1 MLFFRLTLVPIQ
13 EGKMGDAISYAEEKV
28 DEFMEVPGLLQ
39 VALCE
44 NSDGQLMSWSTW
56 LTEDSMNASSERL
69 SEALG
74 GLKDFAAGPPEISFG
89 KMTAGQQYV
98 NIMKGD
104 REGQSFVVRIGY
116 GAEYIEEKYDEAID
130 WLQNTVYAGYEGTEG
145 LLGAFAVD
153 IGGKSITLSN
163 WDSQEAL
170 MHHQS
175 HFKKLWLMHKTIL
188 KLLQQLLLENV
199 AFGEIWPAFQLVN
212 YQIGVNNY
220 GANIN
225 QHNKI
230 QTT

>member
-69 SEALG
+69 AEALG
-74 GLKDFAAGPPEISFG
+74 GLKDLAAGPPEISFG

-116 GAEYIEEKYDEAID
+116 GAEYIEEKYDEGMD

-153 IGGKSITLSN
+153 IGGKSITVSNLS
-163 WDSQEAL
+163 L
-170 MHHQS
+170 IH
-175 HFKKLWLMHKTIL
+175 I
-188 KLLQQLLLENV
+188 
-199 AFGEIWPAFQLVN
+199 
-212 YQIGVNNY
+212 
-220 GANIN
+220 
-225 QHNKI
+225 
-230 QTT
+230 

>member
-13 EGKMGDAISYAEEKV
+13 EGKMEDAMSYAETKV
-28 DEFMEVPGLLQ
+28 DEFVGIPGLLQ

-56 LTEDSMNASSERL
+56 LSEDS
-69 SEALG
+69 
-74 GLKDFAAGPPEISFG
+74 KDFVTGPPEISFG
-89 KMTAGQQYV
+89 PMTAGQQYV

-116 GAEYIEEKYDEAID
+116 GSEYIEEKYDEGMD

-153 IGGKSITLSN
+153 VGGKFVTLSN

-170 MHHQS
+170 DASLESFQQIMADAQNYIKS
-175 HFKKLWLMHKTIL
+175 PPTIVTGECSIWRNMASFPAGKLADWSK
-188 KLLQQLLLENV
+188 
-199 AFGEIWPAFQLVN
+199 
-212 YQIGVNNY
+212 
-220 GANIN
+220 
-225 QHNKI
+225 
-230 QTT
+230 

>member
-13 EGKMGDAISYAEEKV
+13 EGKMEDAMSYAETKV
-28 DEFMEVPGLLQ
+28 DEFVGIPGLLQ

-56 LTEDSMNASSERL
+56 LSEDSMNGSSEQL
-69 SEALG
+69 AEALG
-74 GLKDFAAGPPEISFG
+74 GLKDFVTGPPEISFG
-89 KMTAGQQYV
+89 PMTAGQQYV

-116 GAEYIEEKYDEAID
+116 GSEYIEEKYDEGMD

-153 IGGKSITLSN
+153 VGGKFVTLSN

-170 MHHQS
+170 DASLESFQQIMADAQNYIKS
-175 HFKKLWLMHKTIL
+175 PPTIVTAECSIWGNMASFPAGKLADWSK
-188 KLLQQLLLENV
+188 
-199 AFGEIWPAFQLVN
+199 
-212 YQIGVNNY
+212 
-220 GANIN
+220 
-225 QHNKI
+225 
-230 QTT
+230 

>member
-56 LTEDSMNASSERL
+56 LTEEAMNSSSERL

-74 GLKDFAAGPPEISFG
+74 GLKDLAAGPPEISFG

-116 GAEYIEEKYDEAID
+116 GAEYIEEKYDEGMD

-153 IGGKSITLSN
+153 IGGKSITVSN

-170 MHHQS
+170 DASAESFQKIMADAQNYIKS
-175 HFKKLWLMHKTIL
+175 PPTI
-188 KLLQQLLLENV
+188 V
-199 AFGEIWPAFQLVN
+199 TGECSLSLIH
-212 YQIGVNNY
+212 I
-220 GANIN
+220 
-225 QHNKI
+225 
-230 QTT
+230 

>member
-56 LTEDSMNASSERL
+56 LTEEAMNSSSERL

-74 GLKDFAAGPPEISFG
+74 GLKDLAAGPPEISFG

-116 GAEYIEEKYDEAID
+116 GAEYI
-130 WLQNTVYAGYEGTEG
+130 
-145 LLGAFAVD
+145 AV
-153 IGGKSITLSN
+153 SYTHLTLP
-163 WDSQEAL
+163 
-170 MHHQS
+170 
-175 HFKKLWLMHKTIL
+175 TIL
-188 KLLQQLLLENV
+188 RV
-199 AFGEIWPAFQLVN
+199 
-212 YQIGVNNY
+212 
-220 GANIN
+220 
-225 QHNKI
+225 
-230 QTT
+230 

>member
-13 EGKMGDAISYAEEKV
+13 EGKMEDAISYAETKV
-28 DEFMEVPGLLQ
+28 DEFVGIPGLLQ

-56 LTEDSMNASSERL
+56 LSEDSMNGSSEQL
-69 SEALG
+69 AEALG
-74 GLKDFAAGPPEISFG
+74 GLKDFVSGPPEISFG
-89 KMTAGQQYV
+89 PMTAGQQYV

-116 GAEYIEEKYDEAID
+116 GSEYIEEKYDEGMD

-153 IGGKSITLSN
+153 VGGKFVTLSN

-170 MHHQS
+170 DASLESFQQIMADAQNYITVSYTH
-175 HFKKLWLMHKTIL
+175 LTLPTRLM
-188 KLLQQLLLENV
+188 V
-199 AFGEIWPAFQLVN
+199 
-212 YQIGVNNY
+212 
-220 GANIN
+220 
-225 QHNKI
+225 
-230 QTT
+230 

>member
-13 EGKMGDAISYAEEKV
+13 EGKMEEAISYAEKKV
-28 DEFMEVPGLLQ
+28 DEFMEISGLLQ

-56 LTEDSMNASSERL
+56 LTEDAMNGSSERL

-74 GLKDFAAGPPEISFG
+74 GLKDFVSGPPEISFG

-104 REGQSFVVRIGY
+104 REGQPFVVRIGY
-116 GAEYIEEKYDEAID
+116 GSEYIEEKYDEGMD

-153 IGGKSITLSN
+153 VGGKFVTLSN

-170 MHHQS
+170 DASTELFQKIMADAQNYIKS
-175 HFKKLWLMHKTIL
+175 PPTIVTGECSIWRNMASFPAGKLSDWSK
-188 KLLQQLLLENV
+188 
-199 AFGEIWPAFQLVN
+199 
-212 YQIGVNNY
+212 
-220 GANIN
+220 
-225 QHNKI
+225 
-230 QTT
+230 

>member
-13 EGKMGDAISYAEEKV
+13 EGKMEDAMSFAEDKV
-28 DEFMEVPGLLQ
+28 DEFIGIPGLLQ

-56 LTEDSMNASSERL
+56 LSEDSMNGSSEQL
-69 SEALG
+69 AEARG
-74 GLKDFAAGPPEISFG
+74 GLKDYVNGPPEISFG
-89 KMTAGQQYV
+89 PMTAGQQYV

-116 GAEYIEEKYDEAID
+116 GSEYIEEKYDEGMD

-153 IGGKSITLSN
+153 VGGKFVTLSN

-170 MHHQS
+170 DASLESFQQIMADAQNYIKS
-175 HFKKLWLMHKTIL
+175 PPTIVTGECSIWRNMASFPAGKLSEWSK
-188 KLLQQLLLENV
+188 
-199 AFGEIWPAFQLVN
+199 
-212 YQIGVNNY
+212 
-220 GANIN
+220 
-225 QHNKI
+225 
-230 QTT
+230 